1 MTRKPKPNALSRRE
15 RQIMDI
21 LYKLESASVGQVL
34 SQLTDKLSY
43 STVRA
48 QLRVLEEKGHVRHEE
63 HGLRYV
69 YVPAVPR
76 GVARRS
82 ALRHLVWAAAILA
95 LFVLPFLALLLPAW
109 HSSALGSAAA
119 LWSPAHANTA
129 SSNSYAIPSIII
141 EAVAASPVFD
151 KLVIAVLFV
160 WAPGFSFVFLKLAA
174 GLARLAWV
182 SAHAKPIFDEDWMR
196 TVFELSQFHRLA
208 RSVRLLQC
216 GSSLAMPL
224 TWGIF
229 RPAIVLP
236 SDATDWP
243 EDRRRIVLSHELAHI
258 ARNDWLLQI
267 CAELARAIYWFH
279 PLVWLAAA
287 QLRQESERACDDSV
301 LNTGIDPSHY
311 ANQLL
316 ELARTLKNAHRG
328 WSTALAIARPT
339 NLERRFIAM
348 LNPNLDRGGISRRT
362 GLLLKVAA
370 LCLLLP
376 LAALRLPGQN
386 LAGKFTGTILD
397 PSGGAVP
404 NATIVMTNHKANTCA
419 PSLAL
424 PPCTVD
430 MTTSDADGN
439 FVFKALPAGEYEMKV
454 LKPGFATYLAPQ
466 VVLDPG
472 RDLAMTAKL
481 NIGSINETVDV
492 QAEGSAKSAAAAQAL
507 EAEAKSKAT
516 RIRIGGNVEAAKVI
530 TKVQPI
536 YPESAKDA
544 GVQGTVLLH
553 AVVGMDGR
561 PLQLQVFNSQINP
574 HLARAAVEA
583 VSQWRYQPPLLNGEP
598 VEIDTTIQVKFSLAP

>member
-1 MTRKPKPNALSRRE
+1 MSTLANSELALTFLIACCAKATILLACALTTVIALRR
-15 RQIMDI
+15 R
-21 LYKLESASVGQVL
+21 S
-34 SQLTDKLSY
+34 
-43 STVRA
+43 
-48 QLRVLEEKGHVRHEE
+48 
-63 HGLRYV
+63 
-69 YVPAVPR
+69 
-76 GVARRS
+76 S
-82 ALRHLVWAAAILA
+82 ALRHHVWAAAILA
-95 LFVLPFLALLLPAW
+95 LLVLPFLALLLPAW

-141 EAVAASPVFD
+141 EAVAASPAFN

-160 WAPGFSFVFLKLAA
+160 WAPGFSFVFLRLAA

-196 TVFELSQFHRLA
+196 TVFKLSQFHRLA

-229 RPAIVLP
+229 RPVIVLP

-267 CAELARAIYWFH
+267 SAELTRAIYWFH

-301 LNTGIDPSHY
+301 LNSGVDPSHY

-348 LNPNLDRGGISRRT
+348 LNPNLNRERVSRKTR
-362 GLLLKVAA
+362 LLARIAA
-370 LCLLLP
+370 VCLLLP
-376 LAALRLPGQN
+376 VAALRLPGQN
-386 LAGKFTGTILD
+386 LSGKFTGTIFD
-397 PSGGAVP
+397 ISDATVP
-404 NATIVMTNHKANTCA
+404 NATIVMTNHKANT
-419 PSLAL
+419 
-424 PPCTVD
+424 VD
-430 MTTSDADGN
+430 MTTSDAEGN

-481 NIGSINETVDV
+481 NIGSTNETVDV

-561 PLQLQVFNSQINP
+561 PLQLQVLNSQINP
-574 HLARAAVEA
+574 DLARAAVEA
-583 VSQWRYQPPLLNGEP
+583 VSQWRYQPTLLNGEP
-598 VEIDTTIQVKFSLAP
+598 VEIDTTIQVKFSLAR

>member
-1 MTRKPKPNALSRRE
+1 MSTLADSEPALTFLIACCAKATILLACAWITVIAL
-15 RQIMDI
+15 RQR
-21 LYKLESASVGQVL
+21 S
-34 SQLTDKLSY
+34 
-43 STVRA
+43 
-48 QLRVLEEKGHVRHEE
+48 
-63 HGLRYV
+63 
-69 YVPAVPR
+69 
-76 GVARRS
+76 S
-82 ALRHLVWAAAILA
+82 ALRHHVWAAAILA
-95 LFVLPFLALLLPAW
+95 SLALPFFALLLPAW
-109 HSSALGSAAA
+109 HSTTLGNAAV
-119 LWSPAHANTA
+119 LWSPSHANA
-129 SSNSYAIPSIII
+129 AGSNSYAIPSIFVD
-141 EAVAASPVFD
+141 AVAASSAFN
-151 KLVIAVLFV
+151 KLVIAVLLAWV
-160 WAPGFSFVFLKLAA
+160 LGFSFVFVRLAA

-182 SAHAKPIFDEDWMR
+182 SAHAKPLFDEDWMR
-196 TVFELSQFHRLA
+196 AVLELSQFHKLA

-224 TWGIF
+224 TWGIL
-229 RPAIVLP
+229 RPVIVLP
-236 SDATDWP
+236 SGAAHWT
-243 EDRRRIVLSHELAHI
+243 EDRRRVVLSHELAHI
-258 ARNDWLLQI
+258 ARHDWLLQI
-267 CAELARAIYWFH
+267 CAELARCFYWFH

-287 QLRQESERACDDSV
+287 RLRQESERASDDAV
-301 LNTGIDPSHY
+301 LRSGIAPSHY
-311 ANQLL
+311 ASQLL
-316 ELARTLKNAHRG
+316 DLARTLENSGRA
-328 WSTALAIARPT
+328 WSTALAIARPS
-339 NLERRFIAM
+339 NLERRFAAM
-348 LNPNLDRGGISRRT
+348 LNPSLNRRHLSPKAKFLIP
-362 GLLLKVAA
+362 LLA
-370 LCLLLP
+370 LCALVP

-404 NATIVMTNHKANTCA
+404 YATIVMTNHKANTCA

-481 NIGSINETVDV
+481 NVGSINETVDV
-492 QAEGSAKSAAAAQAL
+492 QAESSAKSAAAAQAL

-561 PLQLQVFNSQINP
+561 PLQLQVLNSQINP
-574 HLARAAVEA
+574 DLARAAVEA
-583 VSQWRYQPPLLNGEP
+583 VSQWRYQPTLLNGEP